1 MTQEYQ
7 TVMESQHHLAI
18 YRAVIENS
26 RMSDTAQIRKDMADR
41 HRGRLAELI
50 RLHFQGKP
58 AKFIEATG
66 INQGELSGLLK
77 AKSFGAV
84 KARNI
89 EAQAGLLAG
98 SLGFEPGSPFFES
111 EQGALGRRKDSGQS
125 PDDQMLEESPPQNH
139 EKLPKDGDNMLSLVG
154 ISKEMRAIIE
164 ELATIDR
171 SQGRRRGIL
180 IGTIG
185 AIIATTE
192 TDADEPSQQRSSQRN
207 G

>member
-1 MTQEYQ
+1 MK
-7 TVMESQHHLAI
+7 I
-18 YRAVIENS
+18 W
-26 RMSDTAQIRKDMADR
+26 TA
-41 HRGRLAELI
+41 E
-50 RLHFQGKP
+50 
-58 AKFIEATG
+58 E
-66 INQGELSGLLK
+66 E
-77 AKSFGAV
+77 
-84 KARNI
+84 
-89 EAQAGLLAG
+89 G
-98 SLGFEPGSPFFES
+98 S
-111 EQGALGRRKDSGQS
+111 ALGRRFEGIDRADFARRHNLSSSASLIYQHITGRRPISMKAAVEYAAAFGCPLDEISPRIALEVEEAARLLGSNHRKERPNVNPEQS
-125 PDDQMLEESPPQNH
+125 PDDQTLEKSPPQNH
-139 EKLPKDGDNMLSLVG
+139 ERPPKDGDNMLSLVG